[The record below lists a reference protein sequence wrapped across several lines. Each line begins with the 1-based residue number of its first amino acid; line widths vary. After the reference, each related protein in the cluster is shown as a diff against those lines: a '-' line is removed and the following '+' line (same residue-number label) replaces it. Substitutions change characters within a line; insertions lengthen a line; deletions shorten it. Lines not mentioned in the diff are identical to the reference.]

1 MIGPAMKAFVFE
13 QLSGGI
19 TSDQASGQP
28 LHLLRQGG
36 AMLRATAAD
45 FLDLGAQVSTM
56 LHPGACVRR
65 DGLNVVPVDSEA
77 DIGPTFDQLAGD
89 ADVVL
94 IIAPESNG
102 VLVAWLRR
110 LADLGATTLGC
121 LPEAAQLCGDKL
133 AAGRHLNAAGI
144 PTPATEL
151 LCSDTDELDLTSPV
165 VVKPRYGVGCDDT
178 FVCRTHADIAA
189 LNSAE
194 ERIVQ
199 PFVPGLAAS
208 CSLIVHGSKLTP
220 LLTGEQFVRGNAR
233 LTYQGG
239 RVPLDGDLA
248 IRAQRLGAAAAAG
261 VPGLGGFVG
270 VDMILGDQ
278 PEDDRVIE
286 INPRLTLSY
295 VVLRMLCTT
304 NLAAAMLDPK
314 ASIAWSDMA
323 FRFGIDGTPTGT

>member
-1 MIGPAMKAFVFE
+1 MKVFVFE

-19 TSDQASGQP
+19 TSDQASAQP

-36 AMLRATAAD
+36 AMLRATAVD

-56 LHPGACVRR
+56 LHPGACVFR
-65 DGLNVVPVDSEA
+65 DGLNVAPVDSEA
-77 DIGPTFDQLAGD
+77 DVELTFDQLARD

-94 IIAPESNG
+94 VIAPESDG

-110 LADLGATTLGC
+110 LADLGATALGC

-133 AAGRHLNAAGI
+133 TAGRHLSAAAI

-151 LCSDTDELDLTSPV
+151 LCKETYDPDWTSPV

-178 FVCRTHADIAA
+178 FICRTPADLAA

-194 ERIVQ
+194 ELIVQ
-199 PFVPGLAAS
+199 TFVPGLAAS
-208 CSLIVHGSKLTP
+208 CSLIVHGSKVTP
-220 LLTGEQFVRGNAR
+220 LLAREQFVRGDGK

-239 RVPLDGDLA
+239 RIPLNGGLA
-248 IRAQRLGAAAAAG
+248 ARAQTLALTAAES
-261 VPGLGGFVG
+261 VPGLGGFIG
-270 VDMILGDQ
+270 VDMILGDRS
-278 PEDDRVIE
+278 EDDRVIE
-286 INPRLTLSY
+286 INPRLALSY
-295 VVLRMLCTT
+295 VALRMLCTT
-304 NLAAAMLDPK
+304 NLAAAMLDPQ
-314 ASIAWSDMA
+314 ASIAWTDMA